1 MLAVILI
8 GNLKYIDKV
17 VSSMILPDFSKAK
30 VLIVGDLMLDRYW
43 SGGTGRIS
51 PEAPVPVVNVQSSED
66 RPGGAANVAVNVAT
80 LGAKVTLLGMCGNDE
95 NAKLLR
101 ERLESFDI
109 DCQFFAVEGQ
119 DTITKLR
126 VMSRNQQL
134 LRLDFEKSFAD
145 SDKSELESAF
155 DGALDDVDIVIL
167 SDYAKGCLS
176 NPQALI
182 QAAKAK
188 GKRVI
193 VDPKG
198 SDFKKYA
205 NATLITPNME
215 ELNHVVGESTSE
227 KSLVSNAQQVKTELN
242 LDALLLTRS
251 EQGMTLFEG
260 DNAEFHLPA
269 KAKEVY
275 DVTGAGDTVVST
287 LAVALASK
295 LPLQA
300 ACVLANLAASVVVGK
315 LGTSTVSNTE
325 LALAL
330 GEQSVHLDGG
340 VMTEG
345 QLEMAMAAAK
355 ARGERI
361 VMTNGC
367 FDILHSGHV
376 AYLEEAA
383 QLGDRLIVAVNTD
396 ASVTK
401 LKGPGRPVNNTNR
414 RMAVLAGL
422 SAVDWVVPFTEDTP
436 QRLIASLLPDILVKG
451 GDYQIDEIAGGK
463 EVIANGGEV
472 QVLTFEDGV
481 STTGIIERITRNKL
495 T

>member
-1 MLAVILI
+1 
-8 GNLKYIDKV
+8 
-17 VSSMILPDFSKAK
+17 MILPDFSQAK

-51 PEAPVPVVNVQSSED
+51 PEAPVPVVNVTGSED

-80 LGAKVTLLGMCGNDE
+80 LGAKVTLLGMCGHDE
-95 NAKLLR
+95 NARILKEKLS
-101 ERLESFDI
+101 SFDI
-109 DCQFFAVEGQ
+109 NCEFFEVPER

-145 SDKSELESAF
+145 VDKSALLTAF
-155 DGALDDVDIVIL
+155 NQALDDVDIVIL

-176 NPQALI
+176 DPQSLI
-182 QAAKAK
+182 RAAKQK
-188 GKRVI
+188 GKKVI

-198 SDFKKYA
+198 SDFDKYA
-205 NATLITPNME
+205 NATLITPNVA
-215 ELNHVVGESTSE
+215 ELYAVVGEQKNE
-227 KSLVSNAQQVKTELN
+227 QSLVASAQSLKAALS
-242 LDALLLTRS
+242 LAGLLLTRS
-251 EQGMTLFEG
+251 EDGMTLFETG
-260 DNAEFHLPA
+260 EDEFHLPA

-287 LAVALASK
+287 LAVALASR
-295 LPLQA
+295 LPMQA

-315 LGTSTVSNTE
+315 LGTSTVTNTE
-325 LALAL
+325 LALAV

-340 VMTEG
+340 VMSEE
-345 QLEMAMAAAK
+345 QLAIAMRASK
-355 ARGERI
+355 SRGERI

-376 AYLEEAA
+376 SYLEEAA

-396 ASVTK
+396 RSVTE
-401 LKGPGRPVNNTNR
+401 LKGPGRPVNNVNR

-422 SAVDWVVPFTEDTP
+422 SAVDWVVPFEEDTP
-436 QRLIASLLPDILVKG
+436 QRLIARLLPDILVKG
-451 GDYQIDEIAGGK
+451 GDYKIEDIAGGK
-463 EVIANGGEV
+463 EVIENGGEV
-472 QVLTFEDGV
+472 KVLTFEDGV
-481 STTGIIERITRNKL
+481 STTGIIERITKNKL
-495 T
+495 S

>member
-1 MLAVILI
+1 
-8 GNLKYIDKV
+8 
-17 VSSMILPDFSKAK
+17 MILPDFSQAK

-51 PEAPVPVVNVQSSED
+51 PEAPVPVVNVSGSED

-80 LGAKVTLLGMCGNDE
+80 LGAKVTLLGMCGHDE
-95 NAKLLR
+95 NARILKEKLS
-101 ERLESFDI
+101 SFDI
-109 DCQFFAVEGQ
+109 NCEFFEVPER

-145 SDKSELESAF
+145 VDKSALLTTF
-155 DGALDDVDIVIL
+155 NQALDDVDIVIL

-176 NPQALI
+176 DPQSLI
-182 QAAKAK
+182 RAAKQK
-188 GKRVI
+188 GKKVI

-198 SDFKKYA
+198 SDFEKYA
-205 NATLITPNME
+205 NATLITPNVA
-215 ELNHVVGESTSE
+215 ELYAVVGEQDNE
-227 KSLVSNAQQVKTELN
+227 QSLVASAQSLKASLS
-242 LDALLLTRS
+242 LDGLLLTRS
-251 EQGMTLFEG
+251 EDGMTLFETG
-260 DNAEFHLPA
+260 EDEFHLPA

-287 LAVALASK
+287 LAVALASR

-315 LGTSTVSNTE
+315 LGTSTVTNTE
-325 LALAL
+325 LALAV

-340 VMTEG
+340 VMSEE
-345 QLEMAMAAAK
+345 QLAIAMRASK
-355 ARGERI
+355 SRGERI

-376 AYLEEAA
+376 SYLEEAA

-396 ASVTK
+396 RSVTE
-401 LKGPGRPVNNTNR
+401 LKGPGRPVNNVNR

-422 SAVDWVVPFTEDTP
+422 SAVDWVVPFEEDTP
-436 QRLIASLLPDILVKG
+436 QRLIARLLPDILVKG
-451 GDYQIDEIAGGK
+451 GDYKIEDIAGGK
-463 EVIANGGEV
+463 EVIENGGEV
-472 QVLTFEDGV
+472 KVLTFEDGV
-481 STTGIIERITRNKL
+481 STTGIIERITKNKL
-495 T
+495 S

>member
-1 MLAVILI
+1 
-8 GNLKYIDKV
+8 
-17 VSSMILPDFSKAK
+17 MILPDFSQAK

-51 PEAPVPVVNVQSSED
+51 PEAPVPVVNVSGSED

-80 LGAKVTLLGMCGNDE
+80 LGAKVTLLGMCGHDE
-95 NAKLLR
+95 NARILKEKLS
-101 ERLESFDI
+101 SFDI
-109 DCQFFAVEGQ
+109 NCEFFEVSER

-145 SDKSELESAF
+145 VDKSALLTTF
-155 DGALDDVDIVIL
+155 NQALDDVDIVIL

-176 NPQALI
+176 DPQSLI
-182 QAAKAK
+182 RAAKQK
-188 GKRVI
+188 GKKVI

-198 SDFKKYA
+198 SDFGKYA
-205 NATLITPNME
+205 NATLITPNVA
-215 ELNHVVGESTSE
+215 ELYAVVGEQDNE
-227 KSLVSNAQQVKTELN
+227 QSLVASAQSLKASLS
-242 LDALLLTRS
+242 LDGLLLTRS
-251 EQGMTLFEG
+251 EDGMTLFETG
-260 DNAEFHLPA
+260 EDEFHLPA

-287 LAVALASK
+287 LAVALASR
-295 LPLQA
+295 LPMQA

-315 LGTSTVSNTE
+315 LGTSTVTNTE
-325 LALAL
+325 LALAV

-340 VMTEG
+340 VMSEE
-345 QLEMAMAAAK
+345 QLAIAMRASK
-355 ARGERI
+355 SRGERI

-376 AYLEEAA
+376 SYLEEAA

-396 ASVTK
+396 RSVTE
-401 LKGPGRPVNNTNR
+401 LKGPGRPVNNVNR

-422 SAVDWVVPFTEDTP
+422 SAVDWVVPFEEDTP
-436 QRLIASLLPDILVKG
+436 QRLIARLLPDILVKG
-451 GDYQIDEIAGGK
+451 GDYKIEDIAGGK
-463 EVIANGGEV
+463 EVIENGGEV
-472 QVLTFEDGV
+472 KVLTFEDGV
-481 STTGIIERITRNKL
+481 STTGIIERITKNKL
-495 T
+495 S

>member
-1 MLAVILI
+1 
-8 GNLKYIDKV
+8 
-17 VSSMILPDFSKAK
+17 MILPDFSKAK

-43 SGGTGRIS
+43 TGGTGRIS
-51 PEAPVPVVNVQSSED
+51 PEAPVPVVNVSNTED

-80 LGAKVTLLGMCGNDE
+80 LGAKVTLLGMCGEDE
-95 NAKLLR
+95 NARILR
-101 ERLESFDI
+101 QRLETYDI
-109 DCQFFAVEGQ
+109 DCQFFSVAGF

-134 LRLDFEKSFAD
+134 LRLDFEKSFAAT
-145 SDKSELESAF
+145 DKSDLEHAF
-155 DGALDDVDIVIL
+155 ETALDNADIVIL
-167 SDYAKGCLS
+167 SDYAKGCLNRPES
-176 NPQALI
+176 LI
-182 QAAKAK
+182 ARARAK

-198 SDFKKYA
+198 SDFSKYA
-205 NATLITPNME
+205 GATLVTPNMD
-215 ELNHVVGESTSE
+215 ELQGVVGPIESEPQLVEKASSLQ
-227 KSLVSNAQQVKTELN
+227 KSLS
-242 LDALLLTRS
+242 LDALLVTRS
-251 EQGMTLFEG
+251 EAGMTLFEG
-260 DNAEFHLPA
+260 QETEFHLPA

-287 LAVALASK
+287 LAVALASN

-340 VMTEG
+340 VMSED
-345 QLEMAMAAAK
+345 QLAIALRAAK
-355 ARGERI
+355 ARKEKV

-367 FDILHSGHV
+367 FDILHAGHV
-376 AYLEEAA
+376 SYLEEAA

-401 LKGPGRPVNNTNR
+401 LKGPGRPVNNVNR

-422 SAVDWVVPFTEDTP
+422 SAVDWVVAFEEDTP
-436 QRLIASLLPDILVKG
+436 QRLIARLLPDVLVKG
-451 GDYQIDEIAGGK
+451 GDYKVEDIAGGK

-472 QVLTFEDGV
+472 KVLRFEEGV
-481 STTGIIERITRNKL
+481 STTGIIERITQNKL
-495 T
+495 C

>member
-1 MLAVILI
+1 
-8 GNLKYIDKV
+8 
-17 VSSMILPDFSKAK
+17 MILPDFSKAK

-51 PEAPVPVVNVQSSED
+51 PEAPVPVVNVNSSED
-66 RPGGAANVAVNVAT
+66 RAGGAANVAVNVAT
-80 LGAKVTLLGMCGNDE
+80 LGAEVTLLGMCGKDE
-95 NAKLLR
+95 NANILK
-101 ERLESFDI
+101 ERLETHGI
-109 DCQFFAVEGQ
+109 RCEFFEVDGF
-119 DTITKLR
+119 DTIIKLR

-134 LRLDFEKSFAD
+134 LRLDFEKSFEEA
-145 SDKSELESAF
+145 DKSALELAF
-155 DGALDDVDIVIL
+155 DRALDNADVVIL

-182 QAAKAK
+182 EKARSK
-188 GKRVI
+188 NKRVV

-198 SDFKKYA
+198 SDFGKYA
-205 NATLITPNME
+205 GATLVTPNMD
-215 ELNHVVGESTSE
+215 ELRGIVGEIDSE
-227 KSLVSNAQQVKTELN
+227 QVLVEKALSLKASLN
-242 LDALLLTRS
+242 LSALLVTRS
-251 EQGMTLFEG
+251 EDGMTLFDG
-260 DNAEFHLPA
+260 DNTEFHLPA

-287 LAVALASK
+287 LAVSIACN

-315 LGTSTVSNTE
+315 LGTSTVTNTE

-340 VMTEG
+340 VMTED
-345 QLEMAMAAAK
+345 QLEIALQAAK

-401 LKGPGRPVNNTNR
+401 LKGPGRPVNNVSR

-422 SAVDWVVPFTEDTP
+422 SAVDWVVPFEEDTP
-436 QRLIASLLPDILVKG
+436 QRVIARLLPDVLVKG
-451 GDYQIDEIAGGK
+451 GDYKIEDIAGGTDVL
-463 EVIANGGEV
+463 ENGGEV
-472 QVLTFEDGV
+472 KVLTFEDGV
-481 STTGIIERITRNKL
+481 STTGIIERITENKL
-495 T
+495 R

>member
-1 MLAVILI
+1 
-8 GNLKYIDKV
+8 
-17 VSSMILPDFSKAK
+17 MILPDFSQAK

-51 PEAPVPVVNVQSSED
+51 PEAPVPVVNVSGSED

-80 LGAKVTLLGMCGNDE
+80 LGAKVTLLGMCGHDE
-95 NAKLLR
+95 NARILKEKLS
-101 ERLESFDI
+101 SFDI
-109 DCQFFAVEGQ
+109 NCEFFEVPER

-145 SDKSELESAF
+145 VDKSALLTTF
-155 DGALDDVDIVIL
+155 NQALDDVDIVIL

-176 NPQALI
+176 DPQSLI
-182 QAAKAK
+182 RAAKQK
-188 GKRVI
+188 GKKVI

-198 SDFKKYA
+198 SDFGKYA
-205 NATLITPNME
+205 NATLITPNVA
-215 ELNHVVGESTSE
+215 ELYAVVGEQDNE
-227 KSLVSNAQQVKTELN
+227 QSLVASAQSLKASLS
-242 LDALLLTRS
+242 LDGLLLTRS
-251 EQGMTLFEG
+251 EDGMTLFETG
-260 DNAEFHLPA
+260 EDEFHLPA

-287 LAVALASK
+287 LAVALASR
-295 LPLQA
+295 LPMQA

-315 LGTSTVSNTE
+315 LGTSTVTNTE
-325 LALAL
+325 LALAV

-340 VMTEG
+340 VMSEE
-345 QLEMAMAAAK
+345 QLAIAMRASK
-355 ARGERI
+355 SRGERI

-376 AYLEEAA
+376 SYLEEAA

-396 ASVTK
+396 RSVTE
-401 LKGPGRPVNNTNR
+401 LKGPGRPVNNVNR

-422 SAVDWVVPFTEDTP
+422 SAVDWVVPFEEDTP
-436 QRLIASLLPDILVKG
+436 QRLIARLLPDILVKG
-451 GDYQIDEIAGGK
+451 GDYKIEDIAGGK
-463 EVIANGGEV
+463 EVIENGGEV
-472 QVLTFEDGV
+472 KVLTFEDGV
-481 STTGIIERITRNKL
+481 STTGIIERITKNKL
-495 T
+495 S

>member
-1 MLAVILI
+1 
-8 GNLKYIDKV
+8 
-17 VSSMILPDFSKAK
+17 MILPDFSQAK

-51 PEAPVPVVNVQSSED
+51 PEAPVPVVNVSGSED

-80 LGAKVTLLGMCGNDE
+80 LGAKVTLLGMCGHDE
-95 NAKLLR
+95 NARILKEKLS
-101 ERLESFDI
+101 SFDI
-109 DCQFFAVEGQ
+109 NCEFFEVPER

-145 SDKSELESAF
+145 VDKSALLTTF
-155 DGALDDVDIVIL
+155 NQALDDVDIVIL

-176 NPQALI
+176 DPQSLI
-182 QAAKAK
+182 RAAKQK
-188 GKRVI
+188 GKKVI

-198 SDFKKYA
+198 SDFEKYA
-205 NATLITPNME
+205 NATLITPNVA
-215 ELNHVVGESTSE
+215 ELYAVVGEQDNE
-227 KSLVSNAQQVKTELN
+227 QSLVASAQSLKASLS
-242 LDALLLTRS
+242 LDGLLLTRS
-251 EQGMTLFEG
+251 EDGMTLFETG
-260 DNAEFHLPA
+260 EDEFHLPA

-287 LAVALASK
+287 LAVALASR
-295 LPLQA
+295 LPMQA

-315 LGTSTVSNTE
+315 LGTSTVTNTE
-325 LALAL
+325 LALAV

-340 VMTEG
+340 VMSEE
-345 QLEMAMAAAK
+345 QLAIAMRASK
-355 ARGERI
+355 SRGERI

-376 AYLEEAA
+376 SYLEEAA

-396 ASVTK
+396 RSVTE
-401 LKGPGRPVNNTNR
+401 LKGPGRPVNNVNR

-422 SAVDWVVPFTEDTP
+422 SAVDWVVPFEEDTP
-436 QRLIASLLPDILVKG
+436 QRLIARLLPDILVKG
-451 GDYQIDEIAGGK
+451 GDYKIEDIAGGK
-463 EVIANGGEV
+463 EVIENGGEV
-472 QVLTFEDGV
+472 KVLTFEDGV
-481 STTGIIERITRNKL
+481 STTGIIERITKNKL
-495 T
+495 S

>member
-1 MLAVILI
+1 
-8 GNLKYIDKV
+8 
-17 VSSMILPDFSKAK
+17 MILPDFSQAK

-51 PEAPVPVVNVQSSED
+51 PEAPVPVVNVSGSED

-80 LGAKVTLLGMCGNDE
+80 LGAKVTLLGMCGHDE
-95 NAKLLR
+95 NARILKEKLS
-101 ERLESFDI
+101 SFDI
-109 DCQFFAVEGQ
+109 NCEFFEVPER

-145 SDKSELESAF
+145 VDKSALLTTF
-155 DGALDDVDIVIL
+155 NQALDDVDIVIL

-176 NPQALI
+176 DPQSLI
-182 QAAKAK
+182 RAAKQK
-188 GKRVI
+188 GKKVI

-198 SDFKKYA
+198 SDFEKYA
-205 NATLITPNME
+205 NATLITPNVS
-215 ELNHVVGESTSE
+215 ELYAVVGEQDNE
-227 KSLVSNAQQVKTELN
+227 QSLVASAQSLKASLS
-242 LDALLLTRS
+242 LDGLLLTRS
-251 EQGMTLFEG
+251 EDGMTLFETG
-260 DNAEFHLPA
+260 EDEFHLPA

-287 LAVALASK
+287 LAVALASR
-295 LPLQA
+295 LPMQA

-315 LGTSTVSNTE
+315 LGTSTVTNTE
-325 LALAL
+325 LALAV

-340 VMTEG
+340 VMSEE
-345 QLEMAMAAAK
+345 QLAIAMRASK
-355 ARGERI
+355 SRGERI

-376 AYLEEAA
+376 SYLEEAA

-396 ASVTK
+396 RSVTE
-401 LKGPGRPVNNTNR
+401 LKGPGRPVNNVNR

-422 SAVDWVVPFTEDTP
+422 SAVDWVVPFEEDTP
-436 QRLIASLLPDILVKG
+436 QRLIARLLPDILVKG
-451 GDYQIDEIAGGK
+451 GDYKIEDIAGGK
-463 EVIANGGEV
+463 EVIENGGEV
-472 QVLTFEDGV
+472 KVLTFEDGV
-481 STTGIIERITRNKL
+481 STTGIIERITKSKL
-495 T
+495 S